1 MDVNAKVNGRQRM
14 MAFMGEYFNDL
25 PKSGWRSELVVED
38 GVLFH
43 LNYHLHASGGVE
55 WGENDKEQWE
65 INTC

>member
-1 MDVNAKVNGRQRM
+1 MDVDAKVNGRQRM

-43 LNYHLHASGGVE
+43 LNYHLHAWGWCGVGRE
-55 WGENDKEQWE
+55 
-65 INTC
+65 